1 MAKVV
6 VLDVNRADLTLSSS
20 SLSEMLP
27 LPRRAN
33 FVNVYVRNE
42 TVVDLPPQ
50 AEILR
55 EFGGHTVLMDY
66 QTKEFVT
73 QEEARNNPIVDTTRW
88 KQASIIVR
96 QLVRAINPNASVG
109 WRQICMPA
117 TEAQPTYEIIAQLF
131 HSGNVTKNKSDWR
144 RAWALLGELEECL
157 ADQYV
162 PQEMAKFLEIRTK
175 ILGHLGDRAQRVIS

>member
-6 VLDVNRADLTLSSS
+6 VLDVNRADLTLSST
-20 SLSEMLP
+20 ETLP
-27 LPRRAN
+27 LPRRAS

-55 EFGGHTVLMDY
+55 ELGGHTVLMDY

-88 KQASIIVR
+88 KQASIVVR
-96 QLVRAINPNASVG
+96 QMVRAINPNASVG
-109 WRQICMPA
+109 WRQTCMPA
-117 TEAQPTYEIIAQLF
+117 TEAHPTYEIIAQLF
-131 HSGNVTKNKSDWR
+131 QSGNVTKRKSDWR
-144 RAWALLGELEECL
+144 RVWALLGELEECL
-157 ADQYV
+157 QDQYV
-162 PQEMAKFLEIRTK
+162 PQEMAMFLEIRTK
-175 ILGHLGDRAQRVIS
+175 VLSHLSNRT